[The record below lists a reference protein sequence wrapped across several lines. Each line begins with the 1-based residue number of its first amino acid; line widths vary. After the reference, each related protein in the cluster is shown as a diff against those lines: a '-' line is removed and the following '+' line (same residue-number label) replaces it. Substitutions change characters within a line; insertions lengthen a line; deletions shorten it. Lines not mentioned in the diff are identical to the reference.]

1 MRTISI
7 AWNSKELI
15 NQYNHYNSGHFFDR
29 DTMRFFAS
37 RVTENY
43 RRVSNSVAY
52 FITTEK
58 SGFNDTRRVATIR
71 KAELIPY
78 TRESDGYETLRVKIE
93 TVGDFARLSLYEA
106 KKALKGLK

>member
-43 RRVSNSVAY
+43 RRVSDRVAY

-58 SGFNDTRRVATIR
+58 AGFSDTRRVATIR
-71 KAELIPY
+71 KAELVPY
-78 TRESDGYETLRVKIE
+78 TRERDGYETLKVEIE
-93 TVGDFARLSLYEA
+93 TVGEFARLSLYEA